1 MIGELL
7 ALLSAFC
14 WALNGTIYK
23 LALRGENVVRAN
35 FVRVLATALGFMLIM
50 LVKGELVRILTS
62 TPLKIWMLLVA
73 SAICAFFVGDILYME
88 SIKRCGVSRAIPL
101 SSTYPLFVALWGVIL
116 HHRIEI
122 WGVVGALLVIT
133 SIYLIV
139 GEGGGDIAG
148 YPFAIGGA
156 IFWSISITIVK
167 TLTAYLPP
175 EAIAGFRFLV
185 VSAILLPVA
194 GRVGGRCAK
203 LMILSALV
211 MIVGNY
217 AFVLSLALTT
227 ATKASTLSAL
237 YPVIAQFMAMKVKE
251 KVTLRVFVGAVL
263 AFLGVAVTL
272 L

>member
-7 ALLSAFC
+7 ALFSAFC

-23 LALRGENVVRAN
+23 LALKDENVVRAN
-35 FVRVLATALGFMLIM
+35 FVRVFATAFGFIIIM
-50 LVKGELVRILTS
+50 LVKGEFLRILMR
-62 TPLKIWMLLVA
+62 TPLKIWMLIIA
-73 SAICAFFVGDILYME
+73 SAICAFFIGDLLYME
-88 SIKRCGVSRAIPL
+88 SIKRCGVSRAVPL
-101 SSTYPLFVALWGVIL
+101 SSTYPLFVALWDVIIY
-116 HHRIEI
+116 HSIEI
-122 WGVVGALLVIT
+122 WSIVGALLVIT

-139 GEGGGDIAG
+139 GEGGGDIMG

-167 TLTAYLPP
+167 TLTTYLPP

-185 VSAILLPVA
+185 VSAILLPMA
-194 GRVGGRCAK
+194 GGVSGRCAK

-237 YPVIAQFMAMKVKE
+237 YPIIAQFMAMSVKE
-251 KVTLRVFVGAVL
+251 RVTLRVFVGAVF
-263 AFLGVAVTL
+263 AFVGVVVTL